1 MSTVNQNAA
10 LSALF
15 SLECSWLKD
24 EERYYA
30 ENLLKEDVAS
40 DEDGM
45 SEEDEEKEREPA
57 DIPTAELKPS
67 NYRDLRVLRD
77 VLTSMPTVNSKPEE
91 AEEPAEAKD
100 EEDHLQCITCD
111 KEIERDS
118 HDHDGCMLVNKG
130 DDLICADCPRVC
142 EPKCGECPVCEEE
155 EEEEEELAGHLCAGA
170 SDPATV
176 ITYTMAGGGAHWWE
190 YEVHYDADGQQTEVY
205 INDTDGHEYL
215 LHQVLFY
222 YEDQPDQLRVGPRCF
237 DEDKWVLL
245 EHHA

>member
-1 MSTVNQNAA
+1 MSTIN
-10 LSALF
+10 
-15 SLECSWLKD
+15 KTTD
-24 EERYYA
+24 Y
-30 ENLLKEDVAS
+30 
-40 DEDGM
+40 
-45 SEEDEEKEREPA
+45 
-57 DIPTAELKPS
+57 T
-67 NYRDLRVLRD
+67 
-77 VLTSMPTVNSKPEE
+77 
-91 AEEPAEAKD
+91 EEPAVN
-100 EEDHLQCITCD
+100 EEPP
-111 KEIERDS
+111 
-118 HDHDGCMLVNKG
+118 VNH
-130 DDLICADCPRVC
+130 V
-142 EPKCGECPVCEEE
+142 VEEE

>member
-100 EEDHLQCITCD
+100 RGRPPSMHHRAQVRGVPCVKKKKKKKKRKRKRKRSSRATCALAPMTPP
-111 KEIERDS
+111 RS
-118 HDHDGCMLVNKG
+118 STTRWRVAV
-130 DDLICADCPRVC
+130 LI
-142 EPKCGECPVCEEE
+142 
-155 EEEEEELAGHLCAGA
+155 
-170 SDPATV
+170 
-176 ITYTMAGGGAHWWE
+176 GGN
-190 YEVHYDADGQQTEVY
+190 YEVHYDADGEQEDVY
-205 INDTDGHEYL
+205 INNTDGRH
-215 LHQVLFY
+215 HQRGMMLFY
-222 YEDQPDQLRVGPRCF
+222 YEDLPDQFRL
-237 DEDKWVLL
+237 EDRHFKADQWYPMVYY
-245 EHHA
+245 A

>member
-1 MSTVNQNAA
+1 MSTVNQNTA
-10 LSALF
+10 LLALF

-100 EEDHLQCITCD
+100 EEDHLQCIT
-111 KEIERDS
+111 
-118 HDHDGCMLVNKG
+118 
-130 DDLICADCPRVC
+130 

-170 SDPATV
+170 SNPTTV
-176 ITYTMAGGGAHWWE
+176 ITYTMADGGDDWWE